1 MNLTS
6 SIQVPPD
13 TVIKWQ
19 QIVDLLAE
27 IVHVPAALITR
38 IEPPNIK
45 ILVSSAFSGNPYAP
59 DDLAS
64 LNNGGYCEAVMRSR
78 QPLLVP
84 DALVDEAWKA
94 SPDVELGMISYL
106 GVPISWPDGEIFGTI
121 CVLDDRRNDYSP
133 LFLRLLLQ
141 FREVL
146 QADLQAIAT
155 LRKLLEDEA
164 RENER
169 RYRELEALLAHANRV
184 TTLGHLMATI
194 SHEIKQPLAA
204 CAAHASGGLRWLRA
218 PLPNL
223 QEARRAFEGATLA
236 AKRASEITNR
246 ILRLVKNA
254 PPDKEPVPI
263 NEAIREVIA
272 LTHGE
277 AIRSRVTVRTELV
290 DDLPFVRCD
299 RVQLQQVILNLI
311 VNAIEAMNAVHDG
324 DRQLTITTCTDDADA
339 VLVTVRD
346 SGPGVSPESVKRLFE
361 PFYTTKDQG
370 IGMGLSISRAIVQAH
385 GGTLTLA
392 ANNPHGAAFQFIV
405 PAG

>member
-1 MNLTS
+1 
-6 SIQVPPD
+6 
-13 TVIKWQ
+13 
-19 QIVDLLAE
+19 
-27 IVHVPAALITR
+27 
-38 IEPPNIK
+38 
-45 ILVSSAFSGNPYAP
+45 
-59 DDLAS
+59 
-64 LNNGGYCEAVMRSR
+64 
-78 QPLLVP
+78 
-84 DALVDEAWKA
+84 
-94 SPDVELGMISYL
+94 
-106 GVPISWPDGEIFGTI
+106 
-121 CVLDDRRNDYSP
+121 
-133 LFLRLLLQ
+133 
-141 FREVL
+141 
-146 QADLQAIAT
+146 
-155 LRKLLEDEA
+155 
-164 RENER
+164 
-169 RYRELEALLAHANRV
+169 
-184 TTLGHLMATI
+184 
-194 SHEIKQPLAA
+194 
-204 CAAHASGGLRWLRA
+204 
-218 PLPNL
+218 LPNL